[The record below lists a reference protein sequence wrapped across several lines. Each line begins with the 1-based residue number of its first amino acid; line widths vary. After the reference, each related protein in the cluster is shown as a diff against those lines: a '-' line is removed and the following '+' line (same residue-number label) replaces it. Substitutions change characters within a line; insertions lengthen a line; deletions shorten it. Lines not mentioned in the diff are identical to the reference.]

1 MFDGDSLTSL
11 GESRVHVLGG
21 HADFPSCGLPRSH
34 PPHFTSWLSLSLDG
48 AFLEALVF
56 PIYSCALP
64 SEALATG
71 PTILWP
77 QDPVIRGLG
86 LRALI

>member
-1 MFDGDSLTSL
+1 MCWVDMQI
-11 GESRVHVLGG
+11 
-21 HADFPSCGLPRSH
+21 FPPVACPGLI
-34 PPHFTSWLSLSLDG
+34 PPTHFTSWLSLSLDG